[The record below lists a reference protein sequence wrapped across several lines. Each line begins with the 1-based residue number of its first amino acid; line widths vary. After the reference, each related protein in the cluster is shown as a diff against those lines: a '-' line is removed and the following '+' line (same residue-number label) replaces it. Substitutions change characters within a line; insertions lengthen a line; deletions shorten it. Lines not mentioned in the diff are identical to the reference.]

1 MSVRVRLAPSP
12 TGPEPHVG
20 NIRTA
25 IFDWLLRQHEGG
37 QFVVRVEDTDR
48 ARYVPGAVEAML
60 EALHWLGLD
69 PDEGPGIGGPFGPY
83 VESERLPLYVAA
95 TEQLIESGHAYRCYC
110 TPERLDAMR
119 RAQQEAKQPPR
130 YDRRCRWLTPEERRA
145 HEAAGETWTV
155 RFAVPTEG
163 NTEVYDLIRGEIT
176 FANSSQDDFIIL
188 KTDGYPTYHLAA
200 IVDDHA
206 MQITHV
212 LRGEEWLPSFPKHV
226 MLYHALG
233 YELPQFAHLPL
244 ILGTDR
250 KKLSKRQ
257 GDTAVSAF
265 RREGYL
271 PEALFNFL
279 GLLGWSLDDKT
290 EIISREEFIAHF
302 SLDRVNKSPAI
313 FDSEK
318 LNWMNGVYIRNL
330 PAEVLARYVV
340 DWLERELPPEVPRPL
355 DLDYIGRLVPL
366 IRERI
371 KLLSEV
377 VGLLDF
383 FFVSGPLDYAPEL
396 LLGKR
401 LAREPRLA
409 LDALRA
415 TREVVV
421 EAEPWSAAEL
431 ERGVAPL
438 AEHFELKRG
447 DLYGLIR
454 VAVTGKTVTPPLFE
468 SMEILGRTRVLDRLD
483 AAISKL
489 DVAADSR

>member
-48 ARYVPGAVEAML
+48 NRYVPGAVETML

-69 PDEGPGIGGPFGPY
+69 PDEGPGIGGPFAPY
-83 VESERLPLYVAA
+83 VESERLPSYVAA
-95 TEQLIESGHAYRCYC
+95 TEQLIERGSAYRCYC

-130 YDRRCRWLTPEERRA
+130 YDRRCRWLTPEERRS
-145 HEAAGETWTV
+145 HEEAGETWVV
-155 RFAVPTEG
+155 RFAVPLEG
-163 NTEVYDLIRGEIT
+163 ETHVHDLIRGEII
-176 FANSSQDDFIIL
+176 FANASQDDFIIL

-200 IVDDHA
+200 TVDDHA
-206 MQITHV
+206 MQISHV

-226 MLYHALG
+226 MLYQALG
-233 YELPQFAHLPL
+233 YDLPQFAHLPL

-279 GLLGWSLDDKT
+279 ALLGWSLDDKT
-290 EIISREEFIAHF
+290 EIISREEFIANF

-313 FDSEK
+313 LDLDK
-318 LNWMNGVYIRNL
+318 LTWMNGVYIRML
-330 PAEVLARYVV
+330 SEDLLACYVAE
-340 DWLERELPPEVPRPL
+340 WLERELPAEVPRPL
-355 DLDYIGRLVPL
+355 DLDYVGRLVPL

-371 KLLSEV
+371 KLLSEAV
-377 VGLLDF
+377 SLVDF
-383 FFVSGPLDYAPEL
+383 FFVSGPLEYSTQL

-401 LAREPRLA
+401 LAGEPRIA
-409 LDALRA
+409 LDALSA
-415 TREVVV
+415 VLEAASAV
-421 EAEPWSAAEL
+421 ELWSAAAL
-431 ERGVAPL
+431 EGAIEPL
-438 AEHFELKRG
+438 AERLELKKG

-468 SMEILGRTRVLDRLD
+468 SMELLGRARTLDRLQD
-483 AAISKL
+483 AIDRLRAL
-489 DVAADSR
+489 SRPA